1 MIEAVAFDFDGV
13 LVGIDTHSKAR
24 LQAFEEFAE
33 STGDKRFI
41 ASDELHEE
49 AHLHGSHPPAI
60 IGWVL
65 QQQGLVKPDI
75 DPSEDPLT
83 LAVVSR
89 KTELYH
95 AMVSDGLD
103 ATEGAVECVR
113 WAAKTFAPEK
123 VAIVTTASHVEVN
136 PFLKRY
142 DLKDIVGVIVTKEN
156 VEGNLKPHPMAY
168 DLAAQRFNIDPANCA
183 AVEDSARGLQS
194 AKSAG
199 FVTFGITTT
208 HTAEQL
214 GEDADH
220 TVATFAEIPRITSL
234 INKAL

>member
-13 LVGIDTHSKAR
+13 LVGIDTHTKAR
-24 LQAFEEFAE
+24 LQAFEEFAQ

-65 QQQGLVKPDI
+65 QQQGLVKPNI

-95 AMVSDGLD
+95 DMVSDGLD
-103 ATEGAVECVR
+103 ATEGAVECVH
-113 WAAKTFAPEK
+113 WAAKAFTPDR
-123 VAIVTTASHVEVN
+123 VAIVTTASLVEVN

-142 DLKDIVGVIVTKEN
+142 DLTDTVGVIITKED

-168 DLAAQRFNIDPANCA
+168 DLAAQRFDAAPANCA
-183 AVEDSARGLQS
+183 AIEDSSRGLQS
-194 AKSAG
+194 AKSAS
-199 FVTFGITTT
+199 FVTFGISTT

-214 GEDADH
+214 GDNADY
-220 TVATFAEIPRITSL
+220 TVATFTEIPQIISSYD
-234 INKAL
+234 